1 MFWLANNPEA
11 IPPFVRRLWSVVVS
25 IGLITAATGCS
36 LGFFSGHSDVDLESE
51 RDPTQLSSETA
62 TLLAALGFDRDTP
75 NLDALEESAD
85 LKNISSSEGRA
96 LALSELWYRHAAELQ
111 IISPAGSLAAYLR
124 SADIALEALL
134 DDGCSSAFNNTCST
148 LNTKYSESTR
158 AVVDALQTDSW
169 KAPDL
174 SRTRYSLMVKGDNGP
189 LFLSDWQLTFPKNS
203 NTSHKNGSITRRAGV
218 GLAASGCRTFTL
230 SKDDVGVCSPLT
242 FVLSFSPLKRR
253 DKVDAILSVYD
264 AYQREVVAV
273 KGRDLPLAADFGAA
287 TATLTLSAAEELPSP
302 PQLNCLSVPSAA
314 TTSIIALGAASSLE
328 RYRDTVGQLLSDPS
342 IRSRF
347 SFCFFDSSGQN
358 AVDLSIDLQE
368 VISPKQ
374 LAPTP
379 GPVALLAL
387 DDSGR
392 KMIPR
397 AIKSVGAGSSRLKV
411 SGVLTIQPQGTGTKE
426 VDRLRKV
433 LKSKR
438 IPLSVASEN
447 RAPESLRKLR
457 QDLRTSLLSL
467 PAPEPLKP
475 PSLGPEASTPPS
487 GPDDQPGEDLEVSSV
502 L

>member
-1 MFWLANNPEA
+1 MFRLANQSDVISMFA
-11 IPPFVRRLWSVVVS
+11 RRCYAVMVATAV
-25 IGLITAATGCS
+25 ITASTGCS
-36 LGFFSGHSDVDLESE
+36 LGFLTGHSDFDLEGE
-51 RDPTQLSSETA
+51 RDPTQLSSETT

-273 KGRDLPLAADFGAA
+273 KGRDLPLAADFGTS
-287 TATLTLSAAEELPSP
+287 TATLSLSATEGLPTP

-314 TTSIIALGAASSLE
+314 TTSIVALGAASSLE

-411 SGVLTIQPQGTGTKE
+411 SGVVTIQPQGTGTKE

-457 QDLRTSLLSL
+457 QDLRTSLLIL

-475 PSLGPEASTPPS
+475 PSLGPEVSTSPS
-487 GPDDQPGEDLEVSSV
+487 GPADQPGEDLEVSSV